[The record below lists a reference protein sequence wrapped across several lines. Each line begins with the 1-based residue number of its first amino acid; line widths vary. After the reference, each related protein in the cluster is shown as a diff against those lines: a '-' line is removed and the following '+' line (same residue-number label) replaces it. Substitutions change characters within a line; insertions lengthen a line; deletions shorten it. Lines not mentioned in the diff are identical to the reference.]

1 MTSATLAASVFN
13 VAVKRDGDAFEAIYN
28 TATGNYLV
36 LDDRL
41 RALYGAI
48 RSGDVLAEDGDILH
62 QAGFAVDR
70 QIDEVES
77 VGIAFNTARQNKYAP
92 HLTIT
97 PTMDCNFGCDYCF
110 ETHVKGM
117 MSVAVQDRLVAFA
130 DGLCESAGPSP
141 ALSVTWFGGEPL
153 MGLAVIERLSAMF
166 QERERS
172 GAIGAYKANIITNG
186 YGLSVKTCAMLDHCG
201 VSHVQ
206 ITLDGPAE
214 VHDSRRFLKRSRG
227 GTFAKIVANIRHIP
241 ASMAVLVRMNVDRSN
256 QDRFEDLYRELDA
269 EGLLDRIQVD
279 LAHVEN
285 FSRQPT
291 SATVLTAR
299 EFAQFKSHAIAVCA
313 RNGWPIAHA
322 APTPSL
328 TGVCQVDSTNAFV
341 VSAKG
346 ELYKCWAELEN
357 DGRCI
362 GRLDDPAGWPRLA
375 KSPLSERD
383 PLDDSE
389 CRACALL
396 PTCMGSCPKVR
407 DLNRN
412 FHGKQCPPF
421 KYMFDELVYR
431 QFGPDT
437 NIRKLLY

>member
-1 MTSATLAASVFN
+1 MASATLAASLFN
-13 VAVKRDGDAFEAIYN
+13 VTVKRDEDAFEAIYN

-41 RALYGAI
+41 RALYGDAC
-48 RSGDVLAEDGDILH
+48 SGQLSAEDGDILH
-62 QAGFAVDR
+62 RAGFAVDR
-70 QIDEVES
+70 EIDEVES
-77 VGIAFNTARQNKYAP
+77 IGIAFNAARQGKYAP

-110 ETHVKGM
+110 ETHVKGT

-130 DGLCESAGPSP
+130 DGLCASVGPST

-166 QERERS
+166 QERERG
-172 GAIGAYKANIITNG
+172 GAIGTYTANIITNG
-186 YGLSVKTCAMLDHCG
+186 YGLSAATCATLDRCG
-201 VSHVQ
+201 VSQIQ

-214 VHDSRRFLKRSRG
+214 VHDSRRFLKRSRR
-227 GTFAKIVANIRHIP
+227 GTFARIIANIRHIP
-241 ASMAVLVRMNVDRSN
+241 ESISVLVRMNIDRSN

-269 EGLLDRIQVD
+269 EGLLGRIQVD

-285 FSRQPT
+285 FTRRPT

-299 EFAQFKSHAIAVCA
+299 ELARFKSHAIEVCA
-313 RNGWPIAHA
+313 RKGWPIAQA

-357 DGRCI
+357 NGHCV

-412 FHGKQCPPF
+412 FHGKPCPPF
-421 KYMFDELVYR
+421 IYMFDELLYR
-431 QFGPDT
+431 QFGSDT
-437 NIRKLLY
+437 SIRKLLY

>member
-1 MTSATLAASVFN
+1 MASATLAASLFN
-13 VAVKRDGDAFEAIYN
+13 VAVKRDDGPFEALYN

-41 RALYGAI
+41 RALYDDV
-48 RSGDVLAEDGDILH
+48 RSGNLPAGDGDILH
-62 QAGFAVDR
+62 RAGFAVDR
-70 QIDEVES
+70 EVDEVES
-77 VGIAFNTARQNKYAP
+77 VGIAFNTARQSRYAP

-110 ETHVKGM
+110 ETHVKGT
-117 MSVAVQDRLVAFA
+117 MSTAIQDSLVAFA
-130 DGLCESAGPSP
+130 DGLCASVGPSS

-153 MGLAVIERLSAMF
+153 MGLSVIERLSAMF
-166 QERERS
+166 QERRRS
-172 GAIGAYKANIITNG
+172 GVIGTYTANIITNG
-186 YGLSVKTCAMLDHCG
+186 YGLSPKACAALDRCG
-201 VSHVQ
+201 VSLVQ

-291 SATVLTAR
+291 AASVLTAR
-299 EFAQFKSHAIAVCA
+299 EFARFKSHAIEVCA
-313 RNGWPIAHA
+313 REGWPIAQA

-357 DGRCI
+357 EGRCV
-362 GRLDDPAGWPRLA
+362 GRLDEPAGWARLA

-421 KYMFDELVYR
+421 KYIFDELIYR
-431 QFGPDT
+431 QFGRDT
-437 NIRKLLY
+437 SIRKLLY